1 MYSVIPAGF
10 ESDEEEMD
18 HMMASLKIKRLEDIT
33 TGAGINGDFDA
44 TLDPAFEEFFK
55 VFREKW
61 NMHSKCMSPYMK
73 QDLSRALMRHEN
85 PLLMALK
92 IFANC
97 PDSSN
102 VKIKSLSY
110 FVLDTVCKLQSDMP
124 HLSEHCDDN
133 TSMIAFHFVKTTGMQ
148 SLINAMIQAYRI
160 QQIREL
166 LVPKL
171 REMLDGGYYKDVAQW
186 AINLQLTHQFDMLEL
201 AFPLIAQEKLPL
213 AEQYLDQATH
223 QRLPFVK
230 FLDSLLHKDKSV
242 IELCE
247 DILSRYH
254 NLKVSHHVL
263 SYRPVSKIV
272 ARLAKKYG
280 FDDAVTPNYKFTKT
294 CGYLHYLYREYE
306 KSRINLASFR
316 ELVRVHAYNYALQ
329 TDLVNYLAAA
339 SANGSGGE
347 MEAIYWYNEFK
358 LLPDDCPLEI
368 KALIS
373 QNIRQKE
380 RQVTEDHLNE
390 TTVNTAGCEVY
401 LSMDLPDECLIIVDT
416 ALIFERMLKHLQCEQ
431 IIYMDSEWMQN
442 VCVQNQL
449 CLLQI
454 ATEHNVYLI
463 DCVASQQ
470 LHEEHWRALGANVF
484 NNPNILKVGFSL
496 LNDLSVL
503 QRSLPLQLRLQ
514 MPHHYL
520 DLRTVWLELKKQRHG
535 VELPFG
541 NLNRAGEALSD
552 LSMLCLGKKLNK
564 ANQCS
569 NWANRPLRREQILYA
584 AMDARCLLL
593 IYRCLTRSVP
603 DINVVIEKSIACN
616 NFLRRGNNNI
626 K

>member
-1 MYSVIPAGF
+1 MANRYNAMPAGM
-10 ESDEEEMD
+10 ESDDEELECMFA
-18 HMMASLKIKRLEDIT
+18 HLKIKRLEDIT

-44 TLDPAFEEFFK
+44 TLDTEFQKFFN

-61 NMHSKCMSPYMK
+61 NMHSKCKSSPYMR
-73 QDLSRALMRHEN
+73 QDLINALMRHPN
-85 PLLMALK
+85 PMLMALK

-102 VKIKSLSY
+102 VKNKSLSH
-110 FVLDTVCKLQSDMP
+110 FVLDTVCKLQADLP

-133 TSMIAFHFVKTTGMQ
+133 TSMIAFHFVKTTG
-148 SLINAMIQAYRI
+148 LTTLNNAMVQAYRI

-171 REMLDGGYYKDVAQW
+171 REMLDNGYYKEVAQW
-186 AINLQLTHQFDMLEL
+186 TLNLQLTHQFDMLEL

-213 AEQYLDQATH
+213 AEEYLDQATH

-242 IELCE
+242 IEMCE
-247 DILSRYH
+247 STLSRYK

-280 FDDAVTPNYKFTKT
+280 FDDTITPNYKFTKT
-294 CGYLHYLYREYE
+294 CSYLHYLYREYE
-306 KSRINLASFR
+306 KSRINMDSFR
-316 ELVRVHAYNYALQ
+316 ELVRVHAYDHALRL
-329 TDLVNYLAAA
+329 DFVAYVAAA
-339 SANGSGGE
+339 AVNGPLES
-347 MEAIYWYNEFK
+347 EAIYWYNEFK
-358 LLPDDCPLEI
+358 LRHEDCPPEI
-368 KALIS
+368 KPLIS
-373 QNIRQKE
+373 QKVEPPCRAAE
-380 RQVTEDHLNE
+380 PTP
-390 TTVNTAGCEVY
+390 TACEVY
-401 LSMDLPDECLIIVDT
+401 LGMDLPDECLLIVDT
-416 ALIFERMLKHLQCEQ
+416 AATFERMLQHLQREQ

-442 VCVQNQL
+442 VCAQNQL

-454 ATEHNVYLI
+454 ATIHNVYLI
-463 DCVASQQ
+463 DCLASRQT

-484 NNPNILKVGFSL
+484 NNPNILKVGFSM

-503 QRSLPLQLRLQ
+503 QRSLPLQLRLH

-520 DLRTVWLELKKQRHG
+520 DLRNVWLELKKRHG
-535 VELPFG
+535 VELPYG
-541 NLNRAGEALSD
+541 NVNRAGDALTD

-584 AMDARCLLL
+584 AIDARCLLL
-593 IYRCLTRSVP
+593 IYDCLMSCVA
-603 DINVVIEKSIACN
+603 DINVIVEKCIASN
-616 NFLRRGNNNI
+616 NFLRRGGNNV